1 MLKKTITYTDWNGA
15 ERTED
20 FYFNLTRVE
29 CIELE
34 YGFGPGA
41 SLTETFSTMINSNDP
56 GMIIKVVKDVILKA
70 YGEKSPDGKRFVKNP
85 EIRKSFEEN
94 PAFDILYMELMTNSD
109 YAAEFM
115 VGIMPA
121 ELQESTNGNAKN
133 MILDKVRDYE
143 QTGKI

>member
-1 MLKKTITYTDWNGA
+1 MIKKTITYTDWNGA

-41 SLTETFSTMINSNDP
+41 SLTESFSTMVNSNDP
-56 GMIIKVVKDVILKA
+56 GTIIKVVKDVVLKA
-70 YGEKSPDGKRFVKNP
+70 YGEKSPDGKRFIKSP

-94 PAFDILYMELMTNSD
+94 PAFDILYMELLTDSD
-109 YAAEFM
+109 SAADFM

-121 ELQESTNGNAKN
+121 ELQENTNGNAKA
-133 MILDKVRDYE
+133 MILDKVREYE
-143 QTGKI
+143 QTNKL